1 MNWLECLRSTKFV
14 HLSLLLLWVTE
25 NKLLNLLELMYS
37 EDATNVAT

>member
-1 MNWLECLRSTKFV
+1 MNWLERLRSTKFL

-37 EDATNVAT
+37 EDATNIAT